1 MSAGLIP
8 QLHPLVRSV
17 IQEVETEQSDL
28 LSYLLMILDLSETP
42 PPVSQI

>member
-17 IQEVETEQSDL
+17 IQEVESH
-28 LSYLLMILDLSETP
+28 LDLESSVDKRVNLIAQSP